1 MKNATVNVMEIGT
14 FHHLPDNSYPPV
26 LDGLT
31 VRQAL
36 AELRLVDWGDMGG
49 LHPVRLSDGTWLAVQ
64 LENAVGGGELMGSQ
78 TARRLDLSEF
88 RTLTLRK
95 YRL

>member
-1 MKNATVNVMEIGT
+1 MKNATVLEIGT
-14 FHHLPDNSYPPV
+14 FHHLPENSFPPV

-36 AELRLVDWGDMGG
+36 AELRRVDWGNMGG
-49 LHPVRLSDGTWLAVQ
+49 MYPTRLSDGTWLAVQ
-64 LENAVGGGELMGSQ
+64 LEDAGGGGELMGSQ
-78 TARRLDLSEF
+78 VARRLDLSEF
-88 RTLTLRK
+88 RTVLIRK